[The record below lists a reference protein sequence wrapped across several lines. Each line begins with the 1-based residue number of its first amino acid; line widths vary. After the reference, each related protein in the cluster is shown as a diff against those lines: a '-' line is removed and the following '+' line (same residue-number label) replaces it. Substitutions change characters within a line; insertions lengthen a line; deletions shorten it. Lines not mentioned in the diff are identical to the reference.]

1 MKQARI
7 REFRPMRS
15 NNDNAHANSPLRG
28 DVAETNDVTRIF
40 RCSCFKIKLINC
52 DVPNLLMVD
61 RMKTIEAELFQMIKS
76 KMSAPLSQTNVAEL
90 SLETPLKDL
99 GFDSLDKVCLLF
111 EIEERFN
118 VAIPDITDSQMKCG
132 ADILAY
138 VSSGL
143 HALSQPGDRVDNDRG

>member
-1 MKQARI
+1 
-7 REFRPMRS
+7 MRS
-15 NNDNAHANSPLRG
+15 NNDNVHANSPLRG
-28 DVAETNDVTRIF
+28 DVAETNAVTRIF
-40 RCSCFKIKLINC
+40 RCSCCKIKLINC

-76 KMSAPLSQTNVAEL
+76 KMSARLSQTIVAEL
-90 SLETPLKDL
+90 SLETTLKDL

-118 VAIPDITDSQMKCG
+118 EAIIDITDSQIKCG
-132 ADILAY
+132 GDILAY